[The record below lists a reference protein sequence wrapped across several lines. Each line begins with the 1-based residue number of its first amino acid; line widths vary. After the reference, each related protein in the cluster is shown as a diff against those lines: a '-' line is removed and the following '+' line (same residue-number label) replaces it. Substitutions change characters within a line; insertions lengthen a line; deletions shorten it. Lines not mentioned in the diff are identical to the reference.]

1 MRELEYTTQF
11 ERDFRREKKS
21 KSGKGLDL
29 VLEDVLDLLVADK
42 RMPVKLKDHPLRG
55 EYFGTRECHVK
66 PDLLLIYEKRGKSVL
81 VLIRLGSH
89 SELF

>member
-11 ERDFRREKKS
+11 ERDFRREKKG

-42 RMPVKLKDHPLRG
+42 RMPVKLEDHPLRG

>member
-11 ERDFRREKKS
+11 ERDFKREKKG

-29 VLEDVLDLLVADK
+29 VLEDVLDLLAADK

-81 VLIRLGSH
+81 VLIRLGTH

>member
-1 MRELEYTTQF
+1 MRELEYATQF
-11 ERDFRREKKS
+11 ERDYKREKKS

-29 VLEDVLDLLVADK
+29 VLEDVLDLLAAYK
-42 RMPVKLKDHPLRG
+42 PMQVKFKDHPLRG
-55 EYFGTRECHVK
+55 EYFGTRECHIK
-66 PDLLLIYEKRGKSVL
+66 PDLLLIYEKREKSVL

>member
-11 ERDFRREKKS
+11 ERDYKREKKS
-21 KSGKGLDL
+21 NSGKDLDL
-29 VLEDVLDLLVADK
+29 VLEEVLDLLTADK
-42 RMPVKLKDHPLRG
+42 RLPVRLREHPLRG
-55 EYFGTRECHVK
+55 EYFGTRECHIK
-66 PDLLLIYEKRGKSVL
+66 SDLLLIYEKRGKSVL

>member
-11 ERDFRREKKS
+11 ERDFKREKKG

-29 VLEDVLDLLVADK
+29 VLENVLDLLAADK
-42 RMPVKLKDHPLRG
+42 RLPVKLKDHPLRG

>member
-11 ERDFRREKKS
+11 ERDFKREKKG

-29 VLEDVLDLLVADK
+29 VLKDVLDLLVAGK

-55 EYFGTRECHVK
+55 EYFGTRECHIK

>member
-55 EYFGTRECHVK
+55 EYFGTRECHIK

>member
-11 ERDFRREKKS
+11 ERDFKREKKS
-21 KSGKGLDL
+21 KSGKGLTL
-29 VLEDVLDLLVADK
+29 VLEEVLNLLAVDK
-42 RMPVKLKDHPLRG
+42 RTPVKLKDHPLRG
-55 EYFGTRECHVK
+55 EYFGTRECHIK

>member
-11 ERDFRREKKS
+11 ERDYKREKKS
-21 KSGKGLDL
+21 KSGKGLTL
-29 VLEDVLDLLVADK
+29 VLEEVLNLLAVDK

-55 EYFGTRECHVK
+55 EYFGIRECHIK

>member
-11 ERDFRREKKS
+11 ERDFKREKKG

-29 VLEDVLDLLVADK
+29 FLEDVLDLLVADK
-42 RMPVKLKDHPLRG
+42 RMPVKLEDHPLRG
-55 EYFGTRECHVK
+55 EYFGTRECHIK
-66 PDLLLIYEKRGKSVL
+66 PDSLLIYEKRGKSVL